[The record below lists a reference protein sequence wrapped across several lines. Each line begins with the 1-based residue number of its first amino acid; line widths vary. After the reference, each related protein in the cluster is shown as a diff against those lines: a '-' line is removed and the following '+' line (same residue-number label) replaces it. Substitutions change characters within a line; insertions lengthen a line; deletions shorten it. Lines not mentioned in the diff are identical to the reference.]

1 MRIERLRAA
10 VALAVLLVLPA
21 VALAQGHGGAEGA
34 GHGEN
39 KADFI
44 DIHRY
49 DLGIYTLIVFGVLF
63 YILAKFAWGPFT
75 EGLRKREEGIL
86 AIRDEAARARR
97 EAEDIRTKL
106 QAEFAAANDKIRA
119 MLEEARRDADDLRA
133 REREAGS
140 RDAAAERDR
149 AKREI
154 DAAKDAAL
162 QEIYQQSVQLAALMS
177 SKAIGR
183 NMTPDDHSRLV
194 EEALA
199 ELKDGA
205 IRR

>member
-1 MRIERLRAA
+1 MRIERLRGWLTAAA
-10 VALAVLLVLPA
+10 VVLLVPA
-21 VALAQGHGGAEGA
+21 VAFAQEHGGEGHA
-34 GHGEN
+34 EN

-49 DLGIYTLIVFGVLF
+49 DLGIYTLLVFGILF
-63 YILAKFAWGPFT
+63 VILAKYAWGPFI
-75 EGLRKREEGIL
+75 EGLRKREEGLL
-86 AIRDEAARARR
+86 AIRDEAVRTRQ
-97 EAEDIRTKL
+97 EAEGIRAKL

-133 REREAGS
+133 KEREAGAK
-140 RDAAAERDR
+140 DAAAERDR

-183 NMTPDDHSRLV
+183 HMTPDDHSRLV

-205 IRR
+205 VRR